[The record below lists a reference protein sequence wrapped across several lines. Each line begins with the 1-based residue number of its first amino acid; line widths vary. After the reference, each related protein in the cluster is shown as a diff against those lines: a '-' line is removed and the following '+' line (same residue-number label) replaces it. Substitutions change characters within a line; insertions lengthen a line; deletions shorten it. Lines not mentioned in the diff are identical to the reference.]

1 MTTQKPNA
9 SRMEE
14 VERESLQAISQLA
27 PAGTR
32 DPYLLGYVRV
42 STGKQDWQL
51 QADTLTQ
58 NDVGWFVTE
67 TASGAAGTPRP
78 VRDALLA
85 KLGEGDRLVI
95 WKLDRLGRS
104 TVEVLNIIE
113 DLKRRGVQLVSITDC
128 LDTATPQGMLTLTI
142 LAAMAQYERELIAER
157 TKAGIEAARAR
168 GTHVGRPPVVNRE
181 VIKAVGEMTST
192 GSSIPE
198 ISRLLGISERSVSK
212 ARKIHTEE
220 WDTYWRDPRY
230 NVTR

>member
-1 MTTQKPNA
+1 
-9 SRMEE
+9 MEE
-14 VERESLQAISQLA
+14 VERESLQAISQLP

-32 DPYLLGYVRV
+32 EPYLLGYVRV

-51 QADTLTQ
+51 QADTLAQ
-58 NDVGWFVTE
+58 NDVTWFVTE

-85 KLGEGDRLVI
+85 KLGEGDRLVV

-113 DLKRRGVQLVSITDC
+113 GLKRRGVQLVSITDS